1 MVFTKDMTTH
11 SITKTAVLLV
21 ATLATLKLMIE
32 HHEGGL
38 PMVMMIENS
47 ANDESQ
53 ALAHEVIAAQTAE
66 IEEMRLVLAG
76 LTSA

>member
-1 MVFTKDMTTH
+1 
-11 SITKTAVLLV
+11 V
-21 ATLATLKLMIE
+21 ATLAILKLMIE
-32 HHEGGL
+32 HHEGAL

-47 ANDESQ
+47 ANEEAQ
-53 ALAHEVIAAQTAE
+53 ALAREVIAAQTAE

>member
-1 MVFTKDMTTH
+1 VVFTKDITTH

-21 ATLATLKLMIE
+21 ATLAILKLMIE
-32 HHEGGL
+32 HHEGAL

-53 ALAHEVIAAQTAE
+53 ALAHEVIAAQKAE
-66 IEEMRLVLAG
+66 IEEMRLVLVG

>member
-1 MVFTKDMTTH
+1 MTTH

-32 HHEGGL
+32 HHEGAL

-47 ANDESQ
+47 ANEEAQ
-53 ALAHEVIAAQTAE
+53 ALAREVIAAQTAE

>member
-1 MVFTKDMTTH
+1 VVFTKDMTTH

-21 ATLATLKLMIE
+21 ATLAILKLMIE

-47 ANDESQ
+47 ANDEARPSR
-53 ALAHEVIAAQTAE
+53 TK
-66 IEEMRLVLAG
+66 
-76 LTSA
+76 

>member
-1 MVFTKDMTTH
+1 VVFTKDMTTH

-32 HHEGGL
+32 HHEGAL